1 MKRIALLALLSGLM
15 FGCQSTHMD
24 ASKDEQDAHQQV
36 EQKAVEKTD
45 AAEKAPAKEVKPAAA
60 PIEEAKPVEVAPVTA
75 PVEKPKVEERNTV
88 MILMKTSKGD
98 IKMELYEDKAPKTVA
113 NFLAY
118 ANSGHYDG
126 TIFHRVMDGFM
137 IQGGGFDKNMSQ
149 KNAPNTVENEAKNG
163 LKNVVGS
170 VAMARTPD
178 PHSASA
184 QFFINLNDNKF
195 LDYPGQDGWGY
206 CVFGQVVEGMDVVNE
221 IKNVPTGNSGHH
233 QNVPKEP
240 VTIIE
245 VSVID

>member
-1 MKRIALLALLSGLM
+1 
-15 FGCQSTHMD
+15 
-24 ASKDEQDAHQQV
+24 
-36 EQKAVEKTD
+36 
-45 AAEKAPAKEVKPAAA
+45 
-60 PIEEAKPVEVAPVTA
+60 
-75 PVEKPKVEERNTV
+75 

-118 ANSGHYDG
+118 ANAGHYDG

-137 IQGGGFDKNMSQ
+137 IQGGGFDKDMNQ

-184 QFFINLNDNKF
+184 QFFINLNDNAF

-221 IKNVPTGNSGHH
+221 IKNVPVGNARGH

-240 VTIIE
+240 VTITE
-245 VSVID
+245 VTVID